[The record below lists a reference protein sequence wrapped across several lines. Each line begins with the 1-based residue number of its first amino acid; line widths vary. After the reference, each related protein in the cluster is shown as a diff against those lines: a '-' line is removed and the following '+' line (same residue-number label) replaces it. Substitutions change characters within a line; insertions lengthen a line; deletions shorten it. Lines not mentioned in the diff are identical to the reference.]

1 MITPAQNFL
10 KKQKITYKTY
20 EYKCTVDHDFG
31 KFAATALNIKEDCF
45 AVSGIFKSK
54 EFLFDE
60 IVDIK
65 YGEINFL
72 KETIDIVRRTLV
84 DQVSLIDLRNNR
96 KLNYCLVIF
105 LKNQTILFGEEYDT
119 LIKKAYENLLNATNK
134 TRKKRY

>member
-1 MITPAQNFL
+1 ML
-10 KKQKITYKTY
+10 LLSLYKKK
-20 EYKCTVDHDFG
+20 
-31 KFAATALNIKEDCF
+31 
-45 AVSGIFKSK
+45 
-54 EFLFDE
+54 
-60 IVDIK
+60 
-65 YGEINFL
+65 
-72 KETIDIVRRTLV
+72 IDIVRRTLV

>member
-1 MITPAQNFL
+1 MANISKYNL
-10 KKQKITYKTY
+10 YYISGIE
-20 EYKCTVDHDFG
+20 EYRHRAMYT
-31 KFAATALNIKEDCF
+31 LNIKEDCF
-45 AVSGIFKSK
+45 VVSGIFKSK

>member
-1 MITPAQNFL
+1 MANISKYNL
-10 KKQKITYKTY
+10 YYISGIE
-20 EYKCTVDHDFG
+20 EYRRRAMYT
-31 KFAATALNIKEDCF
+31 LNIKEACL

>member
-1 MITPAQNFL
+1 MANISKYNL
-10 KKQKITYKTY
+10 YYISGIE
-20 EYKCTVDHDFG
+20 EYRRRAMYTL
-31 KFAATALNIKEDCF
+31 TIKEDCF
-45 AVSGIFKSK
+45 TVSGIFKSK

>member
-1 MITPAQNFL
+1 MIWNG
-10 KKQKITYKTY
+10 IYKRRLF
-20 EYKCTVDHDFG
+20 E
-31 KFAATALNIKEDCF
+31 N
-45 AVSGIFKSK
+45 K

>member
-1 MITPAQNFL
+1 MANISKYNL
-10 KKQKITYKTY
+10 YYISGIE
-20 EYKCTVDHDFG
+20 EYRRRAMYT
-31 KFAATALNIKEDCF
+31 LNIKEDCF
-45 AVSGIFKSK
+45 AVSGIFQSK

>member
-1 MITPAQNFL
+1 M
-10 KKQKITYKTY
+10 
-20 EYKCTVDHDFG
+20 
-31 KFAATALNIKEDCF
+31 
-45 AVSGIFKSK
+45 
-54 EFLFDE
+54 
-60 IVDIK
+60 
-65 YGEINFL
+65 
-72 KETIDIVRRTLV
+72 V

>member
-1 MITPAQNFL
+1 MANISKYNL
-10 KKQKITYKTY
+10 YYISGIE
-20 EYKCTVDHDFG
+20 EYRRRAMYT
-31 KFAATALNIKEDCF
+31 LNIKEDCF

-105 LKNQTILFGEEYDT
+105 LKNQTILFGEEYET
-119 LIKKAYENLLNATNK
+119 IIKKAYENLLNATNK
-134 TRKKRY
+134 TRKKRYWESF